1 MGKFVYSWSN
11 MGTTE
16 QTKINYFCV
25 INFNFVKFVLDIL
38 QIYFV
43 DNELTLVYVA
53 DPVFKL
59 IDTTSQICIIML
71 KVVGLEQ

>member
-1 MGKFVYSWSN
+1 

-16 QTKINYFCV
+16 QTKTNYFWV
-25 INFNFVKFVLDIL
+25 IYFNFVKFVLDIL

-43 DNELTLVYVA
+43 DNELPLVYVV

-59 IDTTSQICIIML
+59 IDTTSQICIFMP